1 MPFLPYPPNGTT
13 EAVNVLNQDVQI
25 LHNIVHGSELVDI
38 PTENG
43 DVPTI
48 AKLIKE
54 VEDATGVDVSLRSDL
69 AASNSTVLVAGVPA
83 NTLIAKVD
91 NLDYTYSDDLRTIT
105 FNPNYNTTNPQCKA
119 SINSAG
125 TVDYPNRLGHNVV
138 FGRDE
143 APLLSTYTVPVTFNV
158 SNGVPYRNVF
168 FLSKKNGFLQTFTA
182 SELVVSGYGTSTIS
196 ITPDA
201 AKLSGSEEVTYWVV
215 GDSDQFN
222 DNVTQNNL
230 QNNIGGY
237 DNITNRQM
245 SYNLGAHNLIDGTGD
260 HNSIFGA
267 TYSVIYSSG
276 SYNTIVSGQ
285 NNQHGGISG
294 YSFLSGEGNRNFG
307 SYNFTGGA
315 FSVNNSASK
324 FTFSYGRTLDTKS
337 SENSACFGRDN
348 VLNANSSFMWGQ
360 NHFNY
365 TNPYSS
371 VGGYGANCRNAG
383 AQTFASSPDT
393 IGANQK
399 TEILSKRLT
408 IASGGAWQKFN
419 KIDDS
424 PNLRLR
430 ASATAL
436 LTADVVVN
444 LTGLN
449 GLLQPINHAAIRCTA
464 LYNASLGIISSSFT
478 ILHSTGTGNNVEVK
492 FTQSPLGTDYVA
504 LEIRDAVTNNSGS
517 AIADISIV
525 EFLRV

>member
-43 DVPTI
+43 NVPTI

-69 AASNSTVLVAGVPA
+69 AAVNSTVLVASVPA
-83 NTLIAKVD
+83 KDLISKVD
-91 NLDYTYSDDLRTIT
+91 NISYSYSDNLRTLTI
-105 FNPNYNTTNPQCKA
+105 NPNYNTTNPQCKS
-119 SINSAG
+119 SINTAG
-125 TVDYPNRLGHNVV
+125 TFDFPNRLGHSLV

-143 APLLSTYTVPVTFNV
+143 APLLTTYNVPVTFDV
-158 SNGVPYRNVF
+158 SSGQPYRNVF
-168 FLSKKNGFLQTFTA
+168 FLSKKNGFLQTFTPA
-182 SELVVSGYGTSTIS
+182 ELSVSGYGTSTIS

-215 GDSDQFN
+215 GDADQFN
-222 DNVTQNNL
+222 DNATQNNL

-260 HNSIFGA
+260 HNTIFGA

-276 SYNTIVSGQ
+276 SYNTILSGQ

-294 YSFLSGEGNRNFG
+294 YSFLGGEGNRNFG
-307 SYNFTGGA
+307 SYNFMSGA
-315 FSVNNSASK
+315 FSVNNAATK
-324 FTFSYGRTLDTKS
+324 FTFSFGRTIDTKTC
-337 SENSACFGRDN
+337 ENSVAFGRDN

-365 TNPYSS
+365 SSHYSS

-383 AQTFASSPDT
+383 GQTFASSPDT
-393 IGANQK
+393 VGANQK

-419 KIDDS
+419 KLDDS
-424 PNLRLR
+424 PNLKLR

-444 LTGLN
+444 LTGVN
-449 GLLQPINHAAIRCTA
+449 GLSQPINHAAVRCTA
-464 LYNASLGIISSSFT
+464 LYNASLGIISSTFT
-478 ILHSTGTGNNVEVK
+478 ILHSTGTGGNVEVK
-492 FTQSPLGTDYVA
+492 FTQTPLGTDYVA